1 MPHATWATLIELA
14 AKQTDDISQLLALNT
29 DALDNLVKTLNET
42 RGAGL

>member
-1 MPHATWATLIELA
+1 M
-14 AKQTDDISQLLALNT
+14 SQHLLLNT

>member
-1 MPHATWATLIELA
+1 MPHATWVTLIELT
-14 AKQTDDISQLLALNT
+14 AKQTDDMSQHLFLNT